1 MTRNYRNTREI
12 AAFAA
17 TLVCDSGFVDIES
30 GTRGRMDASEILREG
45 AAPDIVRFTSRQVHD
60 AALVAR
66 VRALLGTPGVHPGD
80 IAVLAMYTRQV
91 TEALRLLAAAGVPAI
106 DLAKYDGRTTAA
118 VKVGTIK
125 RAKGLEFKHV
135 LVAHTPARLVGPSA
149 ITDTTQ
155 DVGERVE
162 MERRELYVA
171 MTRARDGLWVG
182 VDAA

>member
-17 TLVCDSGFVDIES
+17 SLVGDAGFVDIES
-30 GTRGRMDASEILREG
+30 GTRGRMDASEVLREG
-45 AAPDIVRFTSRQVHD
+45 VPPVVERFAARGSHD
-60 AALVAR
+60 TALVAR
-66 VRALLGTPGVHPGD
+66 LRSVLATPGVHPGD
-80 IAVLAMYTRQV
+80 VAVLATRTRDV
-91 TEALRLLAAAGVPAI
+91 SAVLRVLAASGLAAME
-106 DLAKYDGRTTAA
+106 LAKYDGRTTRA

-135 LVAHTPARLVGPSA
+135 LVAHTPARLVDPTPATGPSA
-149 ITDTTQ
+149 AGD
-155 DVGERVE
+155 RVD

-182 VDAA
+182 VAPA